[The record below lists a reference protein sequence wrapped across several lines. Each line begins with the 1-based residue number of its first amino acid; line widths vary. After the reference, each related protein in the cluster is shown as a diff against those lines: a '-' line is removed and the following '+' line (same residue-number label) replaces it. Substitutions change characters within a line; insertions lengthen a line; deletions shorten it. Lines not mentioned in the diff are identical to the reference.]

1 MSNRE
6 YIITVRREHWAAMPD
21 NWMHA
26 IKEMEG
32 VEILSQ
38 DERFRMVRVRADQS
52 VVERI
57 REEFAD
63 WLHVEERSD
72 HETRE

>member
-1 MSNRE
+1 MSDSE
-6 YIITVRREHWAAMPD
+6 YIITVRREHWSAMPD

-26 IKEMEG
+26 LGEMAG

-38 DERFRMVRVRADQS
+38 DERFQMVRVRAGGAA
-52 VVERI
+52 VEKI

-72 HETRE
+72 HETTK

>member
-63 WLHVEERSD
+63 WLHVEERSN

>member
-1 MSNRE
+1 MSDSE

-32 VEILSQ
+32 VEVLSQ
-38 DERFRMVRVRADQS
+38 DERFRMVRVRATEA
-52 VVERI
+52 VVKQI
-57 REEFAD
+57 RDEFAD
-63 WLHVEERSD
+63 WLHIEERSE